1 MLGNQRGGA
10 ALRILLVLVLLGGIG
25 FAALAAFRVGP
36 APHLTIQPAMKGIG
50 RRTPV
55 TVEVPTDSARTLV
68 FQCGM
73 GMFKSSVVVSGS

>member
-36 APHLTIQPAMKGIG
+36 APHLAIQAATDAAGAQRLEVCLAREARLGGLEPRG
-50 RRTPV
+50 RFEQGRHC
-55 TVEVPTDSARTLV
+55 VPDLP
-68 FQCGM
+68 
-73 GMFKSSVVVSGS
+73 